1 MLVASLFIFVVVVVA
16 ADLLSRLPKRLPI
29 RDFDGDGPFRFP
41 TGFLWG
47 AATADHQIE
56 RAQPDDWTAF
66 EKRARLEKKQEKN
79 PDSTVKPG
87 HIYKIADI
95 PEDWINKK
103 TDFDTHHAAD
113 IAACKDMGHN
123 AHRFSISW
131 ARLFPRAGM
140 TEADPAGL
148 AFYDAVFAD
157 LEKNGLQPFVTLFHF
172 ASPQW
177 LWDGKDDAGKRGLER
192 SDAVSAFA
200 LFTRAVVQR
209 WGSKVKFWCTLNEP
223 MVWAYFGYLE
233 GLFPPNERRPGG
245 PKDVVDV
252 VAQLLRMHA
261 AAYHEIKQA
270 DPTGQV
276 GIAHHIRHF
285 VPWRKWWPLDGIAA
299 VSVDQAFTLDFLDAI
314 ESGELRA
321 SLTGQALTIPGLAGT
336 MDYVGLNY
344 YGRFYV
350 KTLATPPF
358 FTIVPHDPNEPG
370 EEKND
375 VGWAIDE
382 TSFVPELVRFSKRYG
397 KPLYIL
403 ENGIADNHDDD
414 VRRQQFIVR
423 HARALYEAI
432 EKGADV
438 KGFFFWSLV
447 DNFEWCEG
455 FDPRFGLLKVD
466 YNDGGKRTPRP
477 SAEVYRQIASNNGIP
492 ADLWNRLR
500 RGEVLAKKKPAP
512 LGQTPA
518 RTAR

>member
-1 MLVASLFIFVVVVVA
+1 MLVACLVVFIVVVVA

-29 RDFDGDGPFRFP
+29 VDLGGNGPFRFP
-41 TGFLWG
+41 AGFLWG
-47 AATADHQIE
+47 AATSDHQIE
-56 RAQPDDWTAF
+56 RSQPDDWTVF
-66 EKRARLEKKQEKN
+66 EKKSRREKKEGKAA
-79 PDSTVKPG
+79 DGTVLPG
-87 HIYKIADI
+87 HIYKIASVS
-95 PEDWINKK
+95 EDWIDKK
-103 TDFDTHHAAD
+103 TDFDTHFAD
-113 IAACKDMGHN
+113 DLAACKGMGHN
-123 AHRFSISW
+123 AHRFSVSW

-148 AFYDAVFAD
+148 AFYDKVFAD
-157 LEKNGLQPFVTLFHF
+157 LEKNGLEPFVTLFHF

-177 LWDGKDDAGKRGLER
+177 LWEGTDAKGKRGLER
-192 SDAVSAFA
+192 EDAVDAFA
-200 LFTRAVVQR
+200 LFTRVLVQR

-223 MVWAYFGYLE
+223 MVWAYFGYLQ
-233 GLFPPNERRPGG
+233 GLFPPNEVRPGG

-261 AAYHEIKQA
+261 AAYAEIKKG
-270 DPTGQV
+270 DPQSMV

-285 VPWRKWWPLDGIAA
+285 VPWRKWWPLDGVAA
-299 VSVDQAFTLDFLDAI
+299 VVVDQAFTLDFLDAI

-321 SLTGQALTIPGLAGT
+321 SMTGQALTIPGLQGT
-336 MDYVGLNY
+336 QDYVGLNY

-350 KTLATPPF
+350 KTLPAPPF
-358 FTIVPHDPNEPG
+358 FTIVPHDPEEPG

-382 TSFVPELVRFSKRYG
+382 TSFVPELVRFGKRYG

-423 HARALYEAI
+423 HARSLWEALDR
-432 EKGADV
+432 GADV
-438 KGFFFWSLV
+438 RGFFFWSLV

-466 YNDGGKRTPRP
+466 YANGGRRTPRP
-477 SAEVYRQIASNNGIP
+477 SADVYRQIAANNGISTE
-492 ADLWNRLR
+492 LWHRLR
-500 RGEVLAKKKPAP
+500 RGSVAP
-512 LGQTPA
+512 
-518 RTAR
+518 RR